1 MTAAPTATDRVRI
14 ANEGSHPI
22 TLVVAP
28 AALEQLLAPGA
39 AAVVEARGPAGPG
52 AGLLVE
58 RTCDTAAVWTWAGA
72 RARILADDGRVLA
85 SEEGAGGRV

>member
-1 MTAAPTATDRVRI
+1 MTATAPTATDRVRV
-14 ANEGSHPI
+14 ANDAGHPI

-28 AALEQLLAPGA
+28 AALERLLAPGA
-39 AAVVEARGPAGPG
+39 AAVVEAHGPAGPV

-58 RTCDTAAVWTWAGA
+58 RTCDTAVVWTWAGA

-85 SEEGAGGRV
+85 SEDGAAG